1 MNDPF
6 DDFIVETI
14 SNRAYEIHLSGINN
28 GDELAD
34 WLEAEK
40 SVCQSFRYL
49 TNGSPLSMR
58 RDTTDKKVNNG
69 SFKRLS

>member
-1 MNDPF
+1 VDDPF

-14 SNRAYEIHLSGINN
+14 SNRAYEIHLSGTNN

-40 SVCQSFRYL
+40 SVCQSFRYMA
-49 TNGSPLSMR
+49 NGSPLSMR
-58 RDTTDKKVNNG
+58 HDTKD
-69 SFKRLS
+69 

>member
-14 SNRAYEIHLSGINN
+14 SKRAYEIHLSGTNN

-40 SVCQSFRYL
+40 IVCQSFRYL
-49 TNGSPLSMR
+49 ANGSPLSMR
-58 RDTTDKKVNNG
+58 RDTTDKKEG
-69 SFKRLS
+69 E

>member
-14 SNRAYEIHLSGINN
+14 SKRAYEIHLSGTNN

-40 SVCQSFRYL
+40 IVCQSFRHL
-49 TNGSPLSMR
+49 ANGSPLSMR
-58 RDTTDKKVNNG
+58 RDTTDEKEG
-69 SFKRLS
+69 E